1 MDILADKPPTIP
13 RVAQL
18 LRKSIVSF
26 QYNMQLYY
34 RALERDKIL
43 YLKKAKGSF
52 SKIMS
57 VSPFGTSDILWW
69 IQNIDIAF
77 SPIRRQKCVLTLQT
91 DTFMPCW
98 GGRGLCFKIKRWF
111 IYYDGIYF
119 THKCFGTKGY
129 SIWPS
134 K

>member
-1 MDILADKPPTIP
+1 MLADKPPTIP

-57 VSPFGTSDILWW
+57 VSPFGTSDIL
-69 IQNIDIAF
+69 
-77 SPIRRQKCVLTLQT
+77 
-91 DTFMPCW
+91 
-98 GGRGLCFKIKRWF
+98 
-111 IYYDGIYF
+111 
-119 THKCFGTKGY
+119 
-129 SIWPS
+129 
-134 K
+134 